1 MSVPDAQKLIFAC
14 TAFGIENT
22 IVAAT
27 SVRDTK
33 TNITIEFIV
42 WIIGAIKRYKW
53 ISLFLQ

>member
-27 SVRDTK
+27 SMSDSR
-33 TNITIEFIV
+33 TNIAVEFIV
-42 WIIGAIKRYKW
+42 
-53 ISLFLQ
+53 